1 MVLEDFPSPKLARQ
15 LSPNGRVHWAVRAE
29 AKREA
34 AHRIACEC
42 LLQRVYAIDGP
53 VRLTFRWV
61 FPTAGRHDLDNLIA
75 TCKPLIDAMVTGGL
89 LDDDDSTHV
98 VAIAAEV
105 RHEKGRRAME
115 ILIEPAAPLPSAGGE
130 RP

>member
-1 MVLEDFPSPKLARQ
+1 MAGRRFGTGTQHALRASESALAASGGRNGTTEPCGAQTMVLEDFPSPKLARQ

-75 TCKPLIDAMVTGGL
+75 TC
-89 LDDDDSTHV
+89 
-98 VAIAAEV
+98 
-105 RHEKGRRAME
+105 
-115 ILIEPAAPLPSAGGE
+115 
-130 RP
+130 